1 MKLSDCNVKF
11 SSIVEIAELVQKIE
25 TETDRRFLKLHRG
38 VIDVTTI
45 DMNWIKSNLDLNT
58 KALQHYSPNDG
69 NQQLIETIKTKFYL
83 QKHNVLITPGGMAA
97 LDLIISSLADNQTF
111 WLPTY
116 HWGSWNKI
124 IQLQNKKIESFDD
137 FNLNSFN
144 PKEGVVMLCFP
155 SNPTGYQP
163 ELSDIK
169 EFIMKCK
176 KNNVT
181 IVLDMPYFYLFN
193 EFNTDISDLI
203 HDNVIVS
210 CSFSKSVGLSGYRI
224 GYVATTNKELY
235 SHLRIRS
242 LYKYNSISTVA
253 QQIILNLLTSGTTQI
268 EQYKKETLKHIKKN
282 IDFLLENNL
291 LFDSYTNTP
300 VGPFAIIKRDYDT
313 LMKNNISSV
322 PLNKFVMK
330 PTNEDNKLSRISVAV
345 SSEGFINCMAK
356 II

>member
-25 TETDRRFLKLHRG
+25 SETDRRFLKLHRG

-45 DMNWIKSNLDLNT
+45 DMNWIKSSLDLNT

-69 NQQLIETIKTKFYL
+69 NSKLVETIKAKFHL
-83 QKHNVLITPGGMAA
+83 QNHNVLITPGGMAA
-97 LDLIISSLADNQTF
+97 LDLIISSLSDDQTF

-124 IQLQNKKIESFDD
+124 VQLQNKKIEAFDD
-137 FNLNSFN
+137 FNLNAFN
-144 PKEGVVMLCFP
+144 PSEGVVMLCFP

-169 EFIMKCK
+169 DFIMKCK

-181 IVLDMPYFYLFN
+181 ILLDMPYFYLFN
-193 EFNTDISDLI
+193 EFNTDISELI
-203 HDNVIVS
+203 PDNVIIS

-224 GYVATTNKELY
+224 GYVATKNKELY
-235 SHLRIRS
+235 TDLRIRS

-253 QQIILNLLTSGTTQI
+253 QQIILDLLTEGTTQI
-268 EQYKKETLKHIKKN
+268 EQYKQETIQHIKKN

-291 LFDSYTNTP
+291 LFDNYTKTP

-313 LMKNNISSV
+313 LMKYNISSV
-322 PLNKFVMK
+322 PLNKFVLK
-330 PTNEDNKLSRISVAV
+330 PSIEDNKLSRISVAV
-345 SSEGFINCMAK
+345 RSEGFIEGMRR
-356 II
+356 IV